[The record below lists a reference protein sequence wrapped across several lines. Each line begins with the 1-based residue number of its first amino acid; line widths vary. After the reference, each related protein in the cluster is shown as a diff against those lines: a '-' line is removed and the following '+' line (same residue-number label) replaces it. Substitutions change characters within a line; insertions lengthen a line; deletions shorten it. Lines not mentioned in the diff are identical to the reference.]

1 MSSPT
6 HLQTVEGH
14 NIIINKVQEKVVTNS
29 TEEIIKEVSG
39 GGRNQVMVLFL
50 ESLMWTTGA
59 IHGDTGQKSWLC
71 P

>member
-1 MSSPT
+1 MTALSTSAAAHCMSSPT

-50 ESLMWTTGA
+50 ESLM
-59 IHGDTGQKSWLC
+59 
-71 P
+71 